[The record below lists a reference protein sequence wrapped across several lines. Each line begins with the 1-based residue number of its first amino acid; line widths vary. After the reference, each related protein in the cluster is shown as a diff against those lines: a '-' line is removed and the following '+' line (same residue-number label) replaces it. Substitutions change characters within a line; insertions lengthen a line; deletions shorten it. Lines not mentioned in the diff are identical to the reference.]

1 MMKIEAL
8 RSVLNSPPVER
19 KHLELMV
26 LATDSDAQ
34 LENLE
39 TDALIERLL
48 ALPEERAMD
57 LLKAICPEALEG
69 EEDEES
75 IQTLRSSVE
84 RSSGL
89 SRTIALTFVALMF
102 YIFLIVASTT
112 DLSLFLPESI
122 VTLPVLD
129 IQLDLPSFFSVTPF
143 LIAIFHVNLL
153 INLQHHQEKLQKLA
167 EREGNGLNYHYL
179 HPFLFNY
186 LEKYDPGS
194 FFRNCFKGFVQILL
208 FWFPVFVI
216 LAMQYRFL
224 AYHDVWGSG
233 AQFVAF
239 AIEGV
244 ICWYFHRIFF
254 LPEKRKGWTIGKR
267 FMAVGGAIFSLA
279 SIFLLVNSV
288 GLHQNS
294 KDLLILDRA
303 VLALDLKD
311 YTHQINQ
318 VNEGL
323 VARYLGDSM
332 TIQDA
337 RDQAILNHGEGFNLT
352 KRDFRLGRMERINLS
367 NVIAVEAIFDEA
379 LLKGAKFPGTKL
391 DGASFIGTDLRGA
404 YLANAILNGADM
416 REVKLEG
423 ADLTEAKLNGVDMKG
438 GTLED
443 AIFAGATIKES
454 DLTGVSLARADFSD
468 ASMDSSSLA
477 GVNFYVTKLIRARL
491 AYCDLD
497 SATFFRVEFRGARMD
512 GASMKHTKWGD
523 CMLSE
528 ANLTVADLEG
538 ASFSSVNFAG
548 ANLRLANFTDATFR
562 DVDFAAAKLNWANL
576 SGTDLT
582 QTKLQRAELSHAQLE
597 SANLNRVNLSGANLS
612 QSNLTNANLSNARL
626 SGADLTQAN
635 LSGATLIGA
644 NLKDAKLTRVTLNAQ
659 TQISPNQIR
668 QLKRVEVIVE
678 GDTLSGKPLKAFLQ
692 TITVD

>member
-19 KHLELMV
+19 KHLEWMV

-34 LENLE
+34 LEDLE
-39 TDALIERLL
+39 TDALIERLV

-69 EEDEES
+69 EVDEES

-129 IQLDLPSFFSVTPF
+129 IQLNLPNFFSVTPF
-143 LIAIFHVNLL
+143 LIAIFHFNLL
-153 INLQHHQEKLQKLA
+153 INLQHHQEKLQRLA
-167 EREGNGLNYHYL
+167 VREGNQLQYHYL

-186 LEKYDPGS
+186 LEKYDSGS

-224 AYHDVWGSG
+224 AYHDVWRSG
-233 AQFVAF
+233 AQFAAF

-254 LPEKRKGWTIGKR
+254 LPEKQKGWTIGKW
-267 FMAVGGAIFSLA
+267 FMAVGGGIFSLA

-294 KDLLILDRA
+294 KDLLLLDRG

-311 YTHQINQ
+311 YIHQINQ

-323 VARYLGDSM
+323 VVRYLNDSM
-332 TIQDA
+332 TIEDA

-367 NVIAVEAIFDEA
+367 NVIAGEAIFDEA
-379 LLKGAKFPGTKL
+379 LLNGAKFPGTRL
-391 DGASFIGTDLRGA
+391 DGASFIGTDLRDS
-404 YLANAILNGADM
+404 YLANAVLNDANMQGV
-416 REVKLEG
+416 RLEG
-423 ADLTEAKLNGVDMKG
+423 ADLTEAKLNRVNMRG
-438 GTLED
+438 GRLDGAKFT
-443 AIFAGATIKES
+443 GATIKNS
-454 DLTGVSLARADFSD
+454 IMAVDSLGNLDFSGTQLD
-468 ASMDSSSLA
+468 GSVFVGVKFYGTNFTEANFPYCTLDSSKF
-477 GVNFYVTKLIRARL
+477 V
-491 AYCDLD
+491 
-497 SATFFRVEFRGARMD
+497 RVDFSGARFD
-512 GASMKHTKWGD
+512 GASMRQTKWTD
-523 CMLSE
+523 CSLVGV
-528 ANLTVADLEG
+528 NLNKTDFYGGQLIR
-538 ASFSSVNFAG
+538 VNFSD
-548 ANLRLANFTDATFR
+548 ANLRSADFTNATLKEVNFRNAYL
-562 DVDFAAAKLNWANL
+562 VWANL
-576 SGTDLT
+576 SGTDLA
-582 QTKLQRAELSHAQLE
+582 QTNLRGAELSHAQLE
-597 SANLNRVNLSGANLS
+597 SANLSRANLSGANLS
-612 QSNLTNANLSNARL
+612 QSNLTNANLRNARL
-626 SGADLTQAN
+626 SDADLTQAN
-635 LSGATLIGA
+635 LNGATLTGA
-644 NLKDAKLTRVTLNAQ
+644 NLKDANLTSVILNAQ
-659 TQISPNQIR
+659 TQISPNQIS
-668 QLKRVEVIVE
+668 QFKRVEAIVE
-678 GDTLSGKPLKAFLQ
+678 GDTLSGKSLKAFLQ